1 MAALV
6 KKAGAGGKKQEEVQK
21 PRFGRV
27 RANLK
32 VIGIVGNVIHLIDNR
47 QISPH
52 NDVMHVQFVLCFVDG
67 HSRFAQRWQI
77 QLV

>member
-6 KKAGAGGKKQEEVQK
+6 KKAGAGGKKQEEAQK

-32 VIGIVGNVIHLIDNR
+32 VN
-47 QISPH
+47 S
-52 NDVMHVQFVLCFVDG
+52 VQSL
-67 HSRFAQRWQI
+67 
-77 QLV
+77 

>member
-6 KKAGAGGKKQEEVQK
+6 KKAGGKKQEEVQK

-32 VIGIVGNVIHLIDNR
+32 VLSGQSL
-47 QISPH
+47 
-52 NDVMHVQFVLCFVDG
+52 
-67 HSRFAQRWQI
+67 
-77 QLV
+77 